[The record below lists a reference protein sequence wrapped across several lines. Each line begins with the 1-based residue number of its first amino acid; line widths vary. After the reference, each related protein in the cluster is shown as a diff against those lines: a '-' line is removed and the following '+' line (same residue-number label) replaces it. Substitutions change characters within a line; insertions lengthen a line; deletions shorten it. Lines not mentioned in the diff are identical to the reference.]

1 MHTHDLKLDKKKICS
16 ILILS
21 ILPMCPRYIFWPTN
35 CTFVFNQAIKS
46 RYSWNVSIYRL
57 AWGFG
62 IEIRIPLR
70 RFLVFK
76 SNGLKNLFPMFPKKY
91 FYILRFSNIL
101 NKIVVKIS
109 DKISEKIDF
118 FHKFFQK
125 ILQNITTYPIK
136 IV

>member
-1 MHTHDLKLDKKKICS
+1 
-16 ILILS
+16 
-21 ILPMCPRYIFWPTN
+21 
-35 CTFVFNQAIKS
+35 
-46 RYSWNVSIYRL
+46 
-57 AWGFG
+57 
-62 IEIRIPLR
+62 
-70 RFLVFK
+70 
-76 SNGLKNLFPMFPKKY
+76 MFPKKY

-136 IV
+136 IVWNSSYCLK